1 MSNENEPLVEMLFRN
16 GTLTVVGII
25 LSFSLTFLSQW
36 AQNPIPW
43 TLIDLPTMLLL
54 SAGIITQGSSL
65 VIFLRHDSLQRRVYD
80 RASKVFLCG
89 LAMTVSGVF
98 MAIVIDFVQL
108 IT

>member
-1 MSNENEPLVEMLFRN
+1 
-16 GTLTVVGII
+16 
-25 LSFSLTFLSQW
+25 
-36 AQNPIPW
+36 
-43 TLIDLPTMLLL
+43 MLLL

-80 RASKVFLCG
+80 KASKVFLCG